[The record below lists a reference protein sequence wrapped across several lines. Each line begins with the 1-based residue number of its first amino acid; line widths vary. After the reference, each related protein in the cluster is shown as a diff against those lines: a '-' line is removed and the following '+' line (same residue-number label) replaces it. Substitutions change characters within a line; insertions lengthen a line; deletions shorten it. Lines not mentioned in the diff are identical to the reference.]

1 MIEVNELSHS
11 FDDKTNILKAVSF
24 NISQGECVALLGPSG
39 AGKSTL
45 MHILGLLQP
54 IDKGDYFLD
63 GINIQD
69 LTQNQKAHLRSK
81 KIGFIFQH
89 YHLLAE
95 LSVLDNIRLPW
106 QYHQSHD
113 YNHLDDLITSLGL
126 TPLLKKKPSQLSG
139 GEQQRVAIARALINH
154 PSVLLADEPTGALDE
169 GNGQLVMSLLKE
181 KRADKTLIIV
191 THNPKIAEQCDRVLS
206 LKDGKLT

>member
-1 MIEVNELSHS
+1 M
-11 FDDKTNILKAVSF
+11 
-24 NISQGECVALLGPSG
+24 
-39 AGKSTL
+39 
-45 MHILGLLQP
+45 
-54 IDKGDYFLD
+54 
-63 GINIQD
+63 
-69 LTQNQKAHLRSK
+69 
-81 KIGFIFQH
+81 
-89 YHLLAE
+89 
-95 LSVLDNIRLPW
+95 
-106 QYHQSHD
+106 
-113 YNHLDDLITSLGL
+113 
-126 TPLLKKKPSQLSG
+126 KKKPSQLSG